1 MNKGEKMN
9 RSRLAIAAAAVVLA
23 CTACSK
29 PAGSGY
35 GDDRAK
41 IEDLQAR
48 YLFAFDWNDADG
60 YANTF
65 AEDGVLNFG
74 WGEIKGREAIRDFIA
89 GDDEEG
95 EQSQAST
102 PPGERPRVGR
112 HIISNIVVTIDGDK
126 ATGRAY
132 WTHMTTGPT
141 GYGTV
146 DFFGHYEDKMV
157 KVNGEWLFASR
168 HVYNEAIPEW
178 AAGPN
183 NPLVSPSPPPKE
195 RPRSTGNA
203 QPAGSTS
210 STSGAQAP

>member
-1 MNKGEKMN
+1 MIRTGM
-9 RSRLAIAAAAVVLA
+9 AIAAAATLA
-23 CTACSK
+23 LTLTACSR
-29 PAGSGY
+29 PAESSY

-48 YLFAFDWNDADG
+48 YLFAFDWNDAEA

-74 WGEIKGREAIRDFIA
+74 WGEIKGRQAIRDFI
-89 GDDEEG
+89 DPPG
-95 EQSQAST
+95 EQPAPAAT
-102 PPGERPRVGR
+102 PEGERPRVGR
-112 HIISNIVVTIDGDK
+112 HIISNIVVNIDGDK

-146 DFFGHYEDKMV
+146 DFFGHYEDEMV
-157 KVNGEWLFASR
+157 KVDGEWLFSSR

-178 AAGPN
+178 AAGAN
-183 NPLVSPSPPPKE
+183 NPLVTPSPPPKE
-195 RPRSTGNA
+195 RPRSTDA
-203 QPAGSTS
+203 QQPAQTAP
-210 STSGAQAP
+210 AQ

>member
-1 MNKGEKMN
+1 MNSNEKGTLMN
-9 RSRLAIAAAAVVLA
+9 RCRLAVAAAAVVLA

-29 PAGSGY
+29 PAGSSY
-35 GDDRAK
+35 GDDRAM

-48 YLFAFDWNDADG
+48 YLFAFDWNDAEG

-74 WGEIKGREAIRDFIA
+74 WGEIKGRQAIRDFI
-89 GDDEEG
+89 DPPG
-95 EQSQAST
+95 EAQPQPT
-102 PPGERPRVGR
+102 PPPGERPRVGR
-112 HIISNIVVTIDGDK
+112 HIISNIVVTIDGNK
-126 ATGRAY
+126 ASGRAY

-146 DFFGHYEDKMV
+146 DFFGHYEDEMV

-178 AAGPN
+178 AAHPN
-183 NPLVSPSPPPKE
+183 NPVVSPSPPPKE

-203 QPAGSTS
+203 QPAGTQ
-210 STSGAQAP
+210 AQ